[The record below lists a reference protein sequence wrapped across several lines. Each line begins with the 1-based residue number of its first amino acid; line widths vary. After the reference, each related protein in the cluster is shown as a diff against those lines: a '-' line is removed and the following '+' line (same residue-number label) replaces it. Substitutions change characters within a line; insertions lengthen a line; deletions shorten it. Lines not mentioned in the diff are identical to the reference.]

1 MKKIFFFLLLL
12 SLKTFAQS
20 IELKPGSNGFVMIP
34 NVSTLGTCTVGD
46 KGKIVYYG
54 VDNTLRMCNGS
65 TWVDISSTS
74 SLTLP
79 FSSSVNS
86 GVSELFK
93 VTNTSTTD
101 GGIALSGYINGS
113 NNGIAVSGVA
123 NNTAPVGPQVTGVYG
138 ASYSNNANGI
148 GVRGFHSGTGYAF
161 FGSTASGIAA
171 FLSSTNGYGLQTR
184 GKLQFAGNGV
194 GTLASNKF
202 LKSINSSGDTEWGDI
217 LPLDFTKNEAIKIL
231 SVTNTSTGPA
241 SSIVGTTS
249 SLSGG
254 KGVYGFAQENGPTA
268 ATYGV
273 FGFNQSSNAL
283 GSGVYG
289 NHYGTGNGVLGESD
303 GVGVK
308 GISAVGKGVWGDGPV
323 DGVRGSTTTGTG
335 VTGTATGINGYG
347 AFFNSTNGP
356 ALATGLGNVG
366 IGSIAPKYKLTFNSV
381 LGDKISFWGGETN
394 NTTNHYGIGIGGGA
408 LQFFVPTASDNLVF
422 GTGRSGDFSEKMRIN
437 GAGNVGI
444 GINNPNATLSITRGT
459 GTDGTAALFGTTHT
473 SHFNYTSSEDTY
485 IRGGKNNSKVLINDV
500 AGLGNVGIG
509 TASPNYKLQ
518 VNTVGNGA
526 GIVHANNAGIEVGTY
541 AGFGAGWYGTL
552 TNHPLSLFVNNGNA
566 AINISTNGNVGINTT
581 AANSRLQVEGSLS
594 LPYREI
600 SSNYTLTDAD
610 HSVRA
615 IGYQS
620 TTISLPSPVGRTGR
634 IFVISADLP
643 LLVQTNGG
651 ATVFNPIY
659 IFDNLGNNL
668 LANSNLSEASSGDF
682 LYFLKLLSGKIIK
695 KTSITVQST
704 GTSWAIIDNDF
715 QF

>member
-1 MKKIFFFLLLL
+1 MKNILLL
-12 SLKTFAQS
+12 SLFISFKIMGQAPKMQVVVPASENS
-20 IELKPGSNGFVMIP
+20 IGIDVVQKNTNPSSSIPAIIGLNLSTNSNG
-34 NVSTLGTCTVGD
+34 
-46 KGKIVYYG
+46 YG
-54 VDNTLRMCNGS
+54 IYGGHSGS
-65 TWVDISSTS
+65 
-74 SLTLP
+74 
-79 FSSSVNS
+79 
-86 GVSELFK
+86 
-93 VTNTSTTD
+93 
-101 GGIALSGYINGS
+101 GI
-113 NNGIAVSGVA
+113 
-123 NNTAPVGPQVTGVYG
+123 GVYG
-138 ASYSNNANGI
+138 YSYSGRAGQFN
-148 GVRGFHSGTGYAF
+148 
-161 FGSTASGIAA
+161 
-171 FLSSTNGYGLQTR
+171 SSTGFAIETS
-184 GKLQFAGNGV
+184 GKLKFAGAGV
-194 GTLASNKF
+194 GTLGANKF
-202 LKSINSSGDTEWGDI
+202 LKSINANGDAQWGDI
-217 LPLDFTKNEAIKIL
+217 LPLDFTKNEALKIL

-241 SSIVGTTS
+241 SAIEGKTS

-254 KGVYGFAQENGPTA
+254 KGVYGFAQEYGPTA

-335 VTGTATGINGYG
+335 VTGTATGVNGYG

-356 ALATGLGNVG
+356 ALATGFGNVG

-422 GTGRSGDFSEKMRIN
+422 GTGRSAEFSEKMRIN

-444 GINNPNATLSITRGT
+444 GISNPNATLSITRGT
-459 GTDGTAALFGTTHT
+459 GTDGTVALFGTTHT
-473 SHFNYTSSEDTY
+473 SHFNYTTTEDTY
-485 IRGGKNNSKVLINDV
+485 IRGGKNNSKVLINDL

-518 VNTVGNGA
+518 VNTIGNGA

-581 AANSRLQVEGSLS
+581 TANSRLQVEGSLG

-620 TTISLPSPVGRTGR
+620 TTVTLPSPTNRTGR
-634 IFVISADLP
+634 IYVISADLP
-643 LLVQTNGG
+643 LLFQPPSGL
-651 ATVFNPIY
+651 TVFNPIY
-659 IFDNLGNNL
+659 IFDHLGNNL
-668 LANSNLSEASSGDF
+668 LANSNLSEAGSGDF
-682 LYFLKLLSGKIIK
+682 LYFLKLQSGKIIK